1 MNNLPLHG
9 GVRVAVRR
17 RYTKTMVALAQP
29 QSRKRPRRSRG
40 RLQDWGWAR
49 ATMREDN
56 SRLDWQAKPK
66 AGNRAKKLPAG
77 EKEGQAYDRE
87 AAGNSKAVSYLAP

>member
-1 MNNLPLHG
+1 
-9 GVRVAVRR
+9 
-17 RYTKTMVALAQP
+17 
-29 QSRKRPRRSRG
+29 
-40 RLQDWGWAR
+40 
-49 ATMREDN
+49 MREDN